1 MALIPEGSLQAG
13 VTHPGCPPNACLLPK
28 TCLWAPMHV
37 PHMDMWSLA
46 SRMKQQGGAEG
57 DNAEVAGPR
66 GCCRHPGRSSYMVLV
81 GKPLPSMRV
90 PQQAAAPLRRRGRG
104 AKRHAR
110 TSSPS
115 CRPPG
120 NGPAHN
126 FWGAK
131 TCFGNPIYIYN
142 GEQFGCML
150 QGARTHACALDTHA
164 ECGGGRT
171 RVLQGRVL
179 RGSPN
184 TYYKCSLFI
193 LRASTS
199 SPYCCS
205 ILSQARGECGRPR
218 S

>member
-1 MALIPEGSLQAG
+1 MVLI
-13 VTHPGCPPNACLLPK
+13 
-28 TCLWAPMHV
+28 
-37 PHMDMWSLA
+37 
-46 SRMKQQGGAEG
+46 QGGPCRQGWPPWLPSRCLPAAQNLPLSSHACTTHG
-57 DNAEVAGPR
+57 YVVAGLKDEATGRDRGGQCRSRGPR

-115 CRPPG
+115 WQPG

-126 FWGAK
+126 FCGAK
-131 TCFGNPIYIYN
+131 TCFGNPEYN